1 MFEDTYTMTKKIKWA
16 FILVIIS
23 VGTSFAVAENKTTNF
38 KCKGIATF
46 ELMGS
51 SGKKEEVKTMSF
63 NFIDGSLQDLN
74 NIDCI
79 WSSEL
84 IKCTS
89 NFLNVR
95 NLEIN
100 LKNNTATDF
109 ISGNKGIWSVCRNI
123 FR

>member
-1 MFEDTYTMTKKIKWA
+1 MTRKIRC
-16 FILVIIS
+16 FFMLVIFSIS
-23 VGTSFAVAENKTTNF
+23 TSFVIANDKTTNF
-38 KCKGIATF
+38 RCKGIATF

-51 SGKKEEVKTMSF
+51 SGKKEEVKNMTF

-79 WSSEL
+79 WSEEL
-84 IKCTS
+84 IQCKS

-100 LKNNTATDF
+100 LKENTANDF
-109 ISGNKGIWSVCRNI
+109 ISGNKGFGQYIETFSGSCKQS
-123 FR
+123 